1 MDLPEKIKAIE
12 LAKPHGFLVWK
23 GKQTCLIDKEILP
36 ADELIAIVSDNEVYG
51 LAQLENAV
59 EVTEEFLKEDKTHR
73 LKSYEIPDGQ
83 LYAHNIK
90 KFNALEKPMS
100 AHIEN
105 GLLVLEE
112 IPELNKECIQLLE
125 QAKELPNSIT
135 IEKNMVSIDEKG
147 NVIGADDSMIEMLNK
162 NFDKEFKESTSFT
175 NPVCGIYDLTLTRV
189 PNMRFKQMEPPNLR
203 MADSESINCKM
214 CEYWNNGTCELYKYM
229 TDANQVCD
237 SFDPRYEGTAIM
249 LPVPIEVGQYL
260 MLREQDVPMGS
271 KLSMPEDM
279 HITLYYEKNID
290 PLNLLD
296 MPQLLEYI
304 GEEIQPPVVNINGIA
319 KFEMVENGEYDALVV
334 GVTSPEIEKVHNWIC
349 SYLGIDYE
357 EKRFTPHITV
367 AYVPTGSQIPNVNYN
382 RETFS
387 IPSIALHAGG
397 TRMFETRF
405 RGSHMYDEDKD
416 DGKKNPY
423 EMYESNG
430 QYCVRKIGETE
441 AMECY
446 DNEQEAQDYLV
457 ALEIATQNEGKE
469 LSEIKEG
476 RRLKRQWLKKLS
488 DFGQVIQEMLSWA
501 KYEDEDKMVGFE
513 IKEVNG
519 EPYFF
524 TYSTNAFEDRDEEI
538 IATQALEEYVLR
550 NEENEVKGY
559 FNMWHVPYSDFA
571 EKHWQA
577 VIGRILVEAG
587 PFLKNKKGRRA
598 LKFFNKH
605 PKGHPIFAPEGWG
618 ASIEFK
624 YLPEQRPSGVYNW
637 LHITRTSVLP
647 LSRAANINTKGEL
660 KMTPE
665 QKELGKEMFGED
677 VMEQIEQ
684 QAEGVTKQLEKTT
697 RYKEVE
703 KENDEDTEV
712 TSEDVEEE
720 KDEQEEV
727 VTENSEQEE
736 VTESKPE
743 PEEEPEGEE
752 EEQVEEQDVETEPEL
767 QAEVPEPGEVENI
780 VEQVAERVSEGL
792 KEDLDVIKQV
802 VSTFPDVMQQLGNR
816 ISQLEDK
823 AKVEKAVKPRSWGLF
838 AQGFAN
844 SVTQV
849 EGDEKGKE
857 ATEEEIEKAS
867 PPETKPNEKEEGYGG
882 VFFNR

>member
-1 MDLPEKIKAIE
+1 MELPDKILAIDLP
-12 LAKPHGFLVWK
+12 KPHGFLVWK

-36 ADELIAIVSDNEVYG
+36 DNELIAIVSDNEVYG

-59 EVTEEFLKEDKTHR
+59 EVDEEFLAEDNGHR

-90 KFNALEKPMS
+90 EFNALEQPMP
-100 AHIEN
+100 AHIDE

-112 IPELNKECIQLLE
+112 LPELTKECVQLLE

-135 IEKNMVSIDEKG
+135 IEKDVVAIDEEG
-147 NVIGADDSMIEMLNK
+147 NVFGADEAMIEMLNK
-162 NFDKEFKESTSFT
+162 NFEKEFEASTSFT
-175 NPVCGIYDLTLTRV
+175 NPACGIYDLTLTRV

-203 MADSESINCKM
+203 MAEDDSLSCKM
-214 CEYWNNGTCELYKYM
+214 CEYWNNGTCELYHYM
-229 TDANQVCD
+229 TDSNQVCN

-279 HITLYYEKNID
+279 HITLYYEKGID
-290 PLNLLD
+290 PVNLLD

-304 GEEIQPPVVNINGIA
+304 GEEVQPPQVNINGIA
-319 KFEMVENGEYDALVV
+319 KFEMVEDGQYDALVV

-357 EKRFTPHITV
+357 EKRFTPHITL

-382 RETFS
+382 RETFN

-397 TRMFETRF
+397 TRMFETTF
-405 RGSHMYDEDKD
+405 RGMPYEEEMEAKQM
-416 DGKKNPY
+416 PY
-423 EMYESNG
+423 EMYTAG
-430 QYCVRKIGETE
+430 GRYCVRKIGETE
-441 AMECY
+441 PMECY
-446 DNEQEAQDYLV
+446 DNEGDAQDYLV
-457 ALEIATQNEGKE
+457 ALEIATENEGKE
-469 LSEIKEG
+469 LSEEIKEG
-476 RRLKRQWLKKLS
+476 RRLKTQWLKKLS

-501 KYEDEDKMVGFE
+501 RYEEDKMIGFE

-697 RYKEVE
+697 RYKEAE
-703 KENDEDTEV
+703 KDEDTEV
-712 TSEDVEEE
+712 TSDDAEKEEE
-720 KDEQEEV
+720 VEVEVPEE
-727 VTENSEQEE
+727 TIEQEE
-736 VTESKPE
+736 VTEGEPE
-743 PEEEPEGEE
+743 PEEPEGEE
-752 EEQVEEQDVETEPEL
+752 EEEEQVEEENVEEEPEV
-767 QAEVPEPGEVENI
+767 QAEESAPVEVDNI

-802 VSTFPDVMQQLGNR
+802 VSTFPDAMQQLANR
-816 ISQLEDK
+816 IGQLEDK

-838 AQGFAN
+838 EQGFAN
-844 SVTQV
+844 SITQA
-849 EGDEKGKE
+849 EGDAKGKE
-857 ATEEEIEKAS
+857 ATEEDVEKAA
-867 PPETKPNEKEEGYGG
+867 PPETKPDKKDEGYGG